1 MTFVVDASV
10 AVKCLVNE
18 QASEAA
24 HRLLNSE
31 ERLVAPDFI
40 VVEVG
45 NVLWKKLRRG
55 ELTAIQAVSG
65 VRELPTY
72 FEQPAR
78 SALLAP
84 RAIAIAAALAH
95 PVYDCL
101 YLACAERFESP
112 FVTADARFAS
122 IARAAFSG
130 AQVVTLT
137 APGHI

>member
-10 AVKCLVNE
+10 AVKWLVNE

-55 ELTAIQAVSG
+55 ELTDPSRERRPG
-65 VRELPTY
+65 VTHIL
-72 FEQPAR
+72 
-78 SALLAP
+78 
-84 RAIAIAAALAH
+84 
-95 PVYDCL
+95 
-101 YLACAERFESP
+101 
-112 FVTADARFAS
+112 
-122 IARAAFSG
+122 RAAG
-130 AQVVTLT
+130 AVCPTCAACDRNRSRT
-137 APGHI
+137 RTPGL